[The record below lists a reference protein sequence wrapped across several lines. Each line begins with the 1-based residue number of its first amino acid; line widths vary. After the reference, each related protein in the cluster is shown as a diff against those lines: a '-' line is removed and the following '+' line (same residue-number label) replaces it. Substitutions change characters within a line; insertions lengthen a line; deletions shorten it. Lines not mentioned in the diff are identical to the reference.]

1 MHKFR
6 TSYRLVLKGIQ
17 CASPYWVNE
26 KGEWINFSKEIFS
39 WGEKRRFRAEAN
51 TRRAAL
57 LDGQITSGNCTKIY
71 RGKLQEAAYSQ
82 EAFRFLASGSI
93 QCSFANETLYPLRVR
108 DELRQIFARSTCVC
122 VCKYDCTHAR
132 VIKTYFITMVLFFFY
147 PSVNQKKKKKGGG
160 EPFLVLRLI
169 LSGGWF
175 H

>member
-1 MHKFR
+1 M
-6 TSYRLVLKGIQ
+6 
-17 CASPYWVNE
+17 
-26 KGEWINFSKEIFS
+26 
-39 WGEKRRFRAEAN
+39 GEKRRFRAEAN

-122 VCKYDCTHAR
+122 VNMIAR
-132 VIKTYFITMVLFFFY
+132 MLALLKH
-147 PSVNQKKKKKGGG
+147 
-160 EPFLVLRLI
+160 I
-169 LSGGWF
+169 L
-175 H
+175 